1 MNILKRR
8 KALRALG
15 QYPPAD
21 SREVTETLVPYAD
34 RLQLN
39 LTDDEIQFSQQCSD
53 NQQVIGQT
61 SFFRPYRYGIPF
73 ENILRIK
80 KLPGQVVLYLHT
92 GHIVRFYED
101 RETWEIENRLDT
113 SEPCT
118 LTIWWWNLHGRLISG
133 WQDLAYYFNH
143 KKYSG
148 YTA

>member
-21 SREVTETLVPYAD
+21 SREVTETLRPYAD

-53 NQQVIGQT
+53 NQKVIGQT
-61 SFFRPYRYGIPF
+61 SFFRPYRYEIPF

-80 KLPGQVVLYLHT
+80 KCPEGVVLYLHT
-92 GHIVRFYED
+92 GHIVRFFEHC
-101 RETWEIENRLDT
+101 ETWEIENRLDT

-118 LTIWWWNLHGRLISG
+118 LTIWWWNLHGRIIST
-133 WQDLAYYFNH
+133 WQDLEYYFNH

-148 YTA
+148 YSL